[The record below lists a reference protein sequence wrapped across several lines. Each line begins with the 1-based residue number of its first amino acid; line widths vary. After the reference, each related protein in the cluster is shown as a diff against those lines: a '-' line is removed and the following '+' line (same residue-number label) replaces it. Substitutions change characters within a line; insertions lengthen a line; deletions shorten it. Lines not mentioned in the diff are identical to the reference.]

1 MRLHRFYINKNIEIG
16 KEIRIDDSEFLNQW
30 GRVFRLKSGDK
41 IILFNGN
48 GFEYEAHFKILSKK
62 EAVLIIDK
70 ENDPC
75 LSASSPHESASPEVH
90 LFQSV
95 IKKDNFELIVQKCT
109 EIGVSAFHPI
119 ISERSEKKDLNIERL
134 VKIAKEASEQSG
146 KVKLPKIFEPE
157 SLEKAIENFSGELF
171 VLDFDGEPFSSLS
184 FLRRQESILASST
197 APASECH
204 NHPVSQTQHPSST
217 EAGIQSKRIAAL
229 VGPEGGWSD
238 KEREFFKQKGIK
250 SVSLGKQVLRAET
263 AAIAVSAIILLK

>member
-1 MRLHRFYINKNIEIG
+1 MRLHRFYININIEIG
-16 KEIRIDDSEFLNQW
+16 KEIRIDDSELLNQW
-30 GRVFRLKSGDK
+30 GKVFRLKSGDK
-41 IILFNGN
+41 VILFNGN

-70 ENDPC
+70 ENDPR
-75 LSASSPHESASPEVH
+75 LSAFPELH
-90 LFQSV
+90 IFQSI

-119 ISERSEKKDLNIERL
+119 ISDRSEKKDLNIERL

-157 SLEKAIENFSGELF
+157 SLEKAIENFGGELF
-171 VLDFDGEPFSSLS
+171 VLDFDGDPFSELS
-184 FLRRQESILASST
+184 FLRRQESILVSST
-197 APASECH
+197 TPASECH

-217 EAGIQSKRIAAL
+217 EAGIQSKRFAAL

-250 SVSLGKQVLRAET
+250 SVSLGNQILRAET